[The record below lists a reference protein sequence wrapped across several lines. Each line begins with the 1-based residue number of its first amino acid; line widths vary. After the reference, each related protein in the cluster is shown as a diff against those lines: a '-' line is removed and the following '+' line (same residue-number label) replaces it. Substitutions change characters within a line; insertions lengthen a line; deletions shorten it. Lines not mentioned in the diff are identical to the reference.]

1 MKSDPPPFVRKRCLA
16 ALLILALSLGAAGCG
31 IKKRTRALF
40 GGQLPLV
47 VEVQKGVNRNSPIAV
62 DVLAVYQPRTLD
74 KLMELSAHDYFG
86 QKEQLARDF
95 PETFEVIG
103 SWELVPGQVS
113 FEAPLDYR
121 AGADALL
128 IYADY
133 FDPGPHRFRLE
144 TRRQARLILEESGF
158 RVEVTQ

>member
-1 MKSDPPPFVRKRCLA
+1 MTFDLPPLFRKRCLA
-16 ALLILALSLGAAGCG
+16 TLLLLALSLGSAGCG
-31 IKKRTRALF
+31 LKKRTRALF

-47 VEVQKGVNRNSPIAV
+47 VEVGAAVNRDSPIAV

-74 KLMELSAHDYFG
+74 RLMELSAHDYFV
-86 QKEQLARDF
+86 QKEQLKRDY
-95 PETFEVIG
+95 PETFEIVG
-103 SWELVPGQVS
+103 SWELVPGQRV

-158 RVEVTQ
+158 RVEVSK